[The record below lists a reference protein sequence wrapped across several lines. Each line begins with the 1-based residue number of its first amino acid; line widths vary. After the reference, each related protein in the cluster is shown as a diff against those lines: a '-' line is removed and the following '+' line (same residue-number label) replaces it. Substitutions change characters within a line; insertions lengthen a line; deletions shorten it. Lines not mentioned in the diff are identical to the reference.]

1 MINMIRAD
9 FYRIFKGLGIY
20 IGIAIMFL
28 IIGISVYTIEPGSLG
43 TTVTVSDDSYSTP
56 LEEMSYDEMQNFTMT
71 DYRKLMLKTDGF
83 ELDRAM
89 LANNM
94 NLYYIFIFVSALAVA
109 VDFSGGSVKNTLSS
123 AISKRKYF
131 VSKTLFTTLLCLL
144 IYFANTYIS
153 YFAIKIFDNSKFVSS
168 LGTVTKISLVQLP
181 AILALI
187 AILNGIAFAVKRTA
201 IFNTVSIPLVMVF
214 QLVLNMLIT
223 VFGVDEKYMNY
234 ELQTMIGKLAYS
246 PSDSYVMHSYIICLA
261 IIVVFT
267 AVGYFAFKKSEI
279 K

>member
-1 MINMIRAD
+1 MIRAD

-28 IIGISVYTIEPGSLG
+28 IIGISVYVIEPGSLG

-56 LEEMSYDEMQNFTMT
+56 LDEMSYDEMQNFTMT
-71 DYRKLMLKTDGF
+71 NYRKLMLKTDGF

-94 NLYYIFIFVSALAVA
+94 NLYYVFIFVSALAVA

>member
-1 MINMIRAD
+1 MIRAD

>member
-1 MINMIRAD
+1 MIRAD

-144 IYFANTYIS
+144 MYFANTYIS